1 MLLEVDLAAT
11 LFSED
16 PRRAA
21 AIVEAAAERAA
32 VERDATGEAFGR
44 AMAGNHRFN
53 LNECS
58 HDDLEALLL
67 TALPLLEREGNDA
80 ALVYVWEVLAVSV
93 ANSRGRWA
101 EAARA
106 SLQALEHA
114 GLAGQRRT
122 GLFWIE
128 LALTSGPTPAGE
140 ALVQLDRLLPERPA
154 PFSLSNR
161 ALLLAML
168 DRFDEAVPLARESNE
183 RQREVDGRRINEVR
197 LAEIA
202 RMTGDHEAAAGHL
215 QTLCAWLEDRE
226 QLWLLGTFVC
236 LLGRELCTLGR
247 FEEAEA
253 LARRGREIA
262 GDRSTDGH
270 FWRQVQALVVAHR
283 GEHTEANRLAREAV
297 AGVEQTDC
305 LTLQGDAWCDLAEV
319 LAAAG
324 REEEAAAALA
334 EALDRYERKQN
345 IPLARRVRER
355 LAKLKT
361 DARQ

>member
-1 MLLEVDLAAT
+1 
-11 LFSED
+11 
-16 PRRAA
+16 
-21 AIVEAAAERAA
+21 
-32 VERDATGEAFGR
+32 
-44 AMAGNHRFN
+44 
-53 LNECS
+53 
-58 HDDLEALLL
+58 
-67 TALPLLEREGNDA
+67 
-80 ALVYVWEVLAVSV
+80 
-93 ANSRGRWA
+93 
-101 EAARA
+101 
-106 SLQALEHA
+106 
-114 GLAGQRRT
+114 LAGQRRT

-345 IPLARRVRER
+345 IPLARQVRMR
-355 LAKLKT
+355 L
-361 DARQ
+361 DALN